1 MDATCAIEHLG
12 HSFMQR
18 YQKQRWLELT
28 RRAFDHIDVDSD
40 GKVSVDDLI
49 KAFEDRIPA
58 GMAPPPLTRALVVAP
73 ANPKNTMYCPHF

>member
-1 MDATCAIEHLG
+1 
-12 HSFMQR
+12 MQR

-49 KAFEDRIPA
+49 RAFEDRIPA
-58 GMAPPPLTRALVVAP
+58 GATPARKTVHLLYVSPPNNVD
-73 ANPKNTMYCPHF
+73 